1 MAIEVGLRIWCLYF
15 IRGVIMSQT
24 QAQPQTQSQS
34 FSAEMNVSSAHSL
47 APAGRP
53 AGNGPRVAN
62 PVDVPIASPVHSL
75 QDKLTRFDELDAGS
89 EVAYSF
95 KAHKAPAWVRMALP
109 VALSIGLWA
118 GILYAVGLIG

>member
-1 MAIEVGLRIWCLYF
+1 
-15 IRGVIMSQT
+15 MSQT

-34 FSAEMNVSSAHSL
+34 FSAEMNVSNARPSA
-47 APAGRP
+47 AAGRS

-62 PVDVPIASPVHSL
+62 PVDTPIASPVHSL
-75 QDKLTRFDELDAGS
+75 QDKLIHFDERS
-89 EVAYSF
+89 ELAYSF

-109 VALSIGLWA
+109 VALSIALWA